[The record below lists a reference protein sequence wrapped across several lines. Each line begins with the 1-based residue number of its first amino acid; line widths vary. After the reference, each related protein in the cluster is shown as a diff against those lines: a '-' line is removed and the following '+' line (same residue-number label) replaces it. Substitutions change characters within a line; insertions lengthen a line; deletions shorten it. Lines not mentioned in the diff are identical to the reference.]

1 MITTPDLIEALAAN
15 ATPVRRLRP
24 PLARA
29 TFWLSLA
36 VVILVLLA
44 VAHGARPDL
53 AQRLQ
58 QPTFVIS
65 IAASLATGILA
76 AVAAFL
82 VSLPDRSRGWL
93 LLPLPALVVWI
104 STIGYGCLTNWVDVD
119 PSGLR
124 LGEAAR
130 CFATLV
136 LTSVPLSLLMFVM
149 LRHAAPLRPTPV
161 TVTGSLAVAAITASA
176 LSLFHEFD
184 ATIMILMWNFGSA
197 ALLVGLGALLGWKM
211 VAWNPS
217 IPLRASGEGART

>member
-15 ATPVRRLRP
+15 ATPVRRLQP

-29 TFWLSLA
+29 TFWLSVA
-36 VVILVLLA
+36 AAILVLLA
-44 VAHGARPDL
+44 VSHGARPDL

-58 QPTFVIS
+58 QPIFVVS
-65 IAASLATGILA
+65 ILASLLTGILA
-76 AVAAFL
+76 AIVSFL

-93 LLPLPALVVWI
+93 LLPFPALVVWI
-104 STIGYGCLTNWVDVD
+104 STIGYGCLTDWVDVD
-119 PSGLR
+119 AGSLR
-124 LGEAAR
+124 MGEAAR

-161 TVTGSLAVAAITASA
+161 ALIGSLAVAAMTASA

-184 ATIMILMWNFGSA
+184 ATIMILIWNLGSA
-197 ALLVGLGALLGWKM
+197 ALLVGLGALLGRKLFSWSPPHP
-211 VAWNPS
+211 APPS
-217 IPLRASGEGART
+217 G

>member
-1 MITTPDLIEALAAN
+1 MITTPDLIEALTAN

-29 TFWLSLA
+29 TGWLSLA
-36 VVILVLLA
+36 AVILVLLA
-44 VAHGARPDL
+44 VSHGARPDL

-58 QPTFVIS
+58 QPMFVVS
-65 IAASLATGILA
+65 IVASLLTGVLA
-76 AVAAFL
+76 AIASFL

-104 STIGYGCLTNWVDVD
+104 STIGYGCLTDWVDFD
-119 PSGLR
+119 AGTLR
-124 LGEAAR
+124 MGEAAR

-149 LRHAAPLRPTPV
+149 LRHAAPLRPMPV
-161 TVTGSLAVAAITASA
+161 ALTGSLAVAAVTASA

-184 ATIMILMWNFGSA
+184 ATVMILMWNFGAA
-197 ALLVGLGALLGWKM
+197 ALLVGLGALLGRK
-211 VAWNPS
+211 VFAWSPH
-217 IPLRASGEGART
+217 PPARSP

>member
-29 TFWLSLA
+29 TSWLSFA
-36 VVILVLLA
+36 AVILVLLA
-44 VAHGARPDL
+44 VSHGARPDL

-58 QPTFVIS
+58 QSTFVVS
-65 IAASLATGILA
+65 MVASLLTAILA
-76 AVAAFL
+76 AIATFL

-93 LLPLPALVVWI
+93 LLPVPALVLWI
-104 STIGYGCLTNWVDVD
+104 STIGYGCLTDWVSVNT
-119 PSGLR
+119 SGLR
-124 LGEAAR
+124 MGEAAR

-149 LRHAAPLRPTPV
+149 VRHAAPLRPMPV
-161 TVTGSLAVAAITASA
+161 ALTGSLAVAALTASA

-197 ALLVGLGALLGWKM
+197 ALLVGLGALLGRKM
-211 VAWNPS
+211 FSWSPPPPAPPS
-217 IPLRASGEGART
+217 R